1 MGLPVNTTAKPKRLG
16 VTKTAY
22 VILLMQHCLHN
33 YSEYANSTV
42 NWVGTD
48 RPKTQRL
55 LNDPGFYPTW
65 VQSGW
70 SNNTVIEYKFNSGG
84 FRTDE
89 FDQSKRIIILGS
101 SPTVGVG
108 LHQHQTWSEQLSKK
122 INVPI
127 WNLATGTGSLDT
139 MYRVLKNY
147 ISQLN
152 VIMVIQVGGEKDG
165 FEVYNG
171 NQWQAVSSPHAPVS
185 SADIKATINA
195 WYAHEE
201 NYNLNQEKNID
212 AMQWICEKN
221 KVPYHKF
228 SMAEI
233 SRENWDKLQPVD
245 WSRCGHHVGPK
256 FHSVAADYIAERIN
270 R

>member
-1 MGLPVNTTAKPKRLG
+1 
-16 VTKTAY
+16 
-22 VILLMQHCLHN
+22 MQHCSHK
-33 YSEYANSTV
+33 YSEYANSTL

-48 RPKTQRL
+48 QSAHHRL
-55 LNDPGFYPTW
+55 PTDPEFYPTW
-65 VQSGW
+65 IQSGW
-70 SNNTVIEYKFNSGG
+70 TNDTVIEYRFNSGG

-89 FDQSKRIIILGS
+89 FDQSKRIMILGS

-108 LHQHQTWSEQLSKK
+108 LHQYQTWSEQLSKK

-127 WNLATGTGSLDT
+127 WNLATGTGCLDT

-152 VIMVIQVGGEKDG
+152 ITMVIEVGGEKDG
-165 FEVYNG
+165 FELYA
-171 NQWQAVSSPHAPVS
+171 QDTWKTVSSPDAPI
-185 SADIKATINA
+185 AAANTDIKGTINA
-195 WYAHEE
+195 WYAYLE
-201 NYNLNQEKNID
+201 NHQLNQEKNTD

-221 KVPYHKF
+221 KVPYYKF

-233 SRENWDKLQPVD
+233 SRENWDKLMPVD
-245 WSRCGHHVGPK
+245 WSRCGRHVGPK

>member
-1 MGLPVNTTAKPKRLG
+1 
-16 VTKTAY
+16 
-22 VILLMQHCLHN
+22 MQHCFHK
-33 YSEYANSTV
+33 YSEHANSTL
-42 NWVGTD
+42 NWVGSDQSAHHRLSTD
-48 RPKTQRL
+48 PE
-55 LNDPGFYPTW
+55 FYPTW
-65 VQSGW
+65 IQSGW
-70 SNNTVIEYKFNSGG
+70 TNDTVIEYRFNSGG

-89 FDQSKRIIILGS
+89 FDQSKRIMILGS

-122 INVPI
+122 INIPI
-127 WNLATGTGSLDT
+127 WNLATGTGCLDT

-152 VIMVIQVGGEKDG
+152 ITMVIEVGGEKDG
-165 FEVYNG
+165 FELYA
-171 NQWQAVSSPHAPVS
+171 QDTWKTVSSPDAPI
-185 SADIKATINA
+185 AAANTDIKGTINA
-195 WYAHEE
+195 WYAYPE
-201 NYNLNQEKNID
+201 NHQLNQEKNTD
-212 AMQWICEKN
+212 AMTWICEKN

-233 SRENWDKLQPVD
+233 SRENWDKLMPVD
-245 WSRCGHHVGPK
+245 WSRCGNHVGPK